1 MNSLPAQTVFIEQVS
16 HNTVFQFQVALQKTG
31 HCRELV
37 KKTQC
42 SNLEESDSEEDDM
55 TIPCELALELGDETW
70 TNRSNVSNRFRW

>member
-31 HCRELV
+31 LCRDLV

-42 SNLEESDSEEDDM
+42 SNTEESDSEEDDT
-55 TIPCELALELGDETW
+55 TITCELALEVGDETG
-70 TNRSNVSNRFRW
+70 TSGSNVSNRFRW